1 MFLYDSNINLNLNL
15 IISLFV
21 ILIIVSFYYLYF
33 KYKINILLFESF
45 VTNSDSDKPAAK
57 NIILL
62 GDSIL
67 NNSVYTLP
75 KESVPNLISSQLE
88 KTPEKTL
95 YNLAKDGAT
104 ISDSASQLLQIPPN
118 LNQRLTRV
126 FISAGGNDILKRREL
141 HSDFV
146 APLFSKYMDLVKSVK
161 TKFSNCDLVLL
172 KLYYPFNPTYS
183 QYKPVITQW
192 NKLLDEHRLSI
203 GYQLLETDK
212 LIVSED
218 DIVYDVEPSAKG
230 GLKIASAIVDY

>member
-1 MFLYDSNINLNLNL
+1 MFLYDSNMNL

-21 ILIIVSFYYLYF
+21 ILAIVSVYYLYF

-45 VTNSDSDKPAAK
+45 VTNGDSDSEAK

-67 NNSVYTLP
+67 NNSIYTLP
-75 KESVPNLISSQLE
+75 KESVPSFISTQLE

-104 ISDSASQLLQIPPN
+104 ISDCASQLLHIPPN
-118 LNQRLTRV
+118 LNQSLTRV

-141 HSDFV
+141 HSDFI
-146 APLFSKYMDLVKSVK
+146 APLFSKYMDFVKSVK
-161 TKFSNCDLVLL
+161 DKLSNCDLVLL
-172 KLYYPFNPTYS
+172 KLYYPFNPTYI

-230 GLKIASAIVDY
+230 GLKIASAIVDYLVI